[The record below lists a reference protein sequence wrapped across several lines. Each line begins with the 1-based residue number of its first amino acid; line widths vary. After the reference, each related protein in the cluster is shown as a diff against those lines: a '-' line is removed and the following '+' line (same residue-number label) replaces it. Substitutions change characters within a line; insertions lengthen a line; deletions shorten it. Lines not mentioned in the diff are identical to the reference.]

1 VPLLTGLA
9 PDPRHPGYR
18 VVVLDRGRFASLP
31 AEALA
36 PLGLALGEEVPAAA
50 LARLEELAATEAA
63 WGAACA
69 ALARRAY
76 ARLDL
81 RRRLLK
87 KRHPPDAVDE
97 ALGRL
102 EAQGL
107 IDDAGLAAQYASMR
121 FARGCG
127 SARIIRD
134 LLTQGVDRRV
144 AERAVRRAVVAE
156 GIDLE
161 AEARAV
167 AAKRARQLADLPAAV
182 RERRLVTF
190 LARRGYAGAATRQ
203 LVQEVL
209 RG

>member
-1 VPLLTGLA
+1 MPLLTGLA

-36 PLGLALGEEVPAAA
+36 QLGLVPGEEVPAGA
-50 LARLEELAATEAA
+50 LTRLTELAAAEAA
-63 WGAACA
+63 WGAARA
-69 ALARRAY
+69 GLARRGY

-87 KRHPPDAVDE
+87 KRHPPGAVDE
-97 ALGRL
+97 ALERL

-107 IDDAGLAAQYASMR
+107 IDDAVLAAQYASAR
-121 FARGCG
+121 LARGWG
-127 SARIIRD
+127 PARIVGD
-134 LLTQGVDRRV
+134 LLTQGVDRGV
-144 AERAVRRAVVAE
+144 AERAARRAVAAE
-156 GIDLE
+156 GIDTE

-167 AAKRARQLADLPAAV
+167 AVKRARQLADLPAAV
-182 RERRLVTF
+182 RERRLVAF
-190 LARRGYAGAATRQ
+190 LARRGYAGADVRR

-209 RG
+209 RR